1 MSDTHLEPHHG
12 DVSSQLNWLRA
23 AVLGANDGITSVASI
38 IAGVAG
44 AVTDARTILIAGV
57 AGLMAGAFSMA
68 AGEYVSVSSQR
79 DTELA
84 LIEKERSELRDMP
97 DVELEELTTIYEGKG
112 LSRSTAE
119 VVAKELTAHDALRA
133 HLEAELHIDQ
143 QELTSP
149 WQAALASF
157 ISFMVGGAVPLAA
170 VILPSEAMRLPVTF
184 IAVVIALAI
193 TGVLSAWMSGSSYFK
208 VSLRVVLGGV
218 VAMAFTYGVG
228 RLFGVAGL

>member
-1 MSDTHLEPHHG
+1 MKDTHVEPHHS
-12 DVSSQLNWLRA
+12 DVGAQLNWLRA

-44 AVTDARTILIAGV
+44 AVSDVRTILIAGV

-84 LIEKERSELRDMP
+84 LIEKEKRELREMP
-97 DVELEELTTIYEGKG
+97 DVELEELTTLYQGKG
-112 LSRSTAE
+112 LSRPTAE
-119 VVAKELTAHDALRA
+119 SVARELTEHDALRA

-143 QELTSP
+143 QDLTSP

-157 ISFMVGGAVPLAA
+157 LSFMMGGVIPLIAVM
-170 VILPSEAMRLPVTF
+170 LPPEPMRLVVTF
-184 IAVVIALAI
+184 VAVAVALGI
-193 TGVLSAWMSGSSYFK
+193 TGVLSAWMSGSSY
-208 VSLRVVLGGV
+208 VTVTARVVLGGAL
-218 VAMAFTYGVG
+218 AMAITYGVG
-228 RLFGVAGL
+228 RLFNVAGI